1 MEENRDIKHL
11 PACCV
16 CSRQYEMNDTSI
28 DVIINMNTNV
38 NTNVNTNA
46 NANVNTNFNT
56 NINTNIDIFINEQM
70 MNNLKTAA
78 VTMAL
83 VNLA

>member
-16 CSRQYEMNDTSI
+16 CSRQYDMKASTSI
-28 DVIINMNTNV
+28 DVNININTNV
-38 NTNVNTNA
+38 NTNVN
-46 NANVNTNFNT
+46 ANVNTNVNT

>member
-16 CSRQYEMNDTSI
+16 CSRQYDMKDDTSTGVTI
-28 DVIINMNTNV
+28 NV

-46 NANVNTNFNT
+46 NTNVNI

-70 MNNLKTAA
+70 MNKRLSPWHW
-78 VTMAL
+78 
-83 VNLA
+83 

>member
-16 CSRQYEMNDTSI
+16 CSRQYDMKNDTSF
-28 DVIINMNTNV
+28 DVNMNITTNV
-38 NTNVNTNA
+38 NTNVNTKINA
-46 NANVNTNFNT
+46 
-56 NINTNIDIFINEQM
+56 NIDIFIDEQM
-70 MNNLKTAA
+70 MNNVKQEA

-83 VNLA
+83 ENLA

>member
-16 CSRQYEMNDTSI
+16 CSRQYDMKNDTSI
-28 DVIINMNTNV
+28 DV
-38 NTNVNTNA
+38 
-46 NANVNTNFNT
+46 NT

-70 MNNLKTAA
+70 MNKRLSPWHW
-78 VTMAL
+78 
-83 VNLA
+83 

>member
-16 CSRQYEMNDTSI
+16 CSRQYDMKDDTST
-28 DVIINMNTNV
+28 DANINVNTKINTNV
-38 NTNVNTNA
+38 
-46 NANVNTNFNT
+46 NT
-56 NINTNIDIFINEQM
+56 NINTNIDIFTNEQM
-70 MNNLKTAA
+70 MDNVKTAA

>member
-1 MEENRDIKHL
+1 MEENRDIKHM

-16 CSRQYEMNDTSI
+16 CSWQYEMNNDTSI
-28 DVIINMNTNV
+28 DVNININTK
-38 NTNVNTNA
+38 
-46 NANVNTNFNT
+46 
-56 NINTNIDIFINEQM
+56 INTNIDIFINEQM
-70 MNNLKTAA
+70 MNNVKTAA

>member
-16 CSRQYEMNDTSI
+16 CSRQYEMNNGTSI
-28 DVIINMNTNV
+28 DVNININTK
-38 NTNVNTNA
+38 
-46 NANVNTNFNT
+46 
-56 NINTNIDIFINEQM
+56 INTNIDIFINEQM
-70 MNNLKTAA
+70 MNNVKTAA

>member
-28 DVIINMNTNV
+28 DVNINMNTNV
-38 NTNVNTNA
+38 NTNV

-70 MNNLKTAA
+70 MNNVKTAA

>member
-1 MEENRDIKHL
+1 VEENRDIKHL

-28 DVIINMNTNV
+28 NVNINMNTNV
-38 NTNVNTNA
+38 
-46 NANVNTNFNT
+46 NT

-70 MNNLKTAA
+70 MNNVKTAA